1 MSGPIKIRRADE
13 RPAEQAEGQPPR
25 AEAPHKDNVEAL
37 KPGAAQGD
45 VAAPKGKRRG
55 RRFFLLV
62 SVPLLL
68 VIGGGYAWLTGGRYV
83 STENAYVQ
91 QRDVAI
97 SAYVSGRITDVA
109 VNENQHVQAGDVLFK
124 IDDASYKIAL
134 DAANAALA
142 QARLQIEQLRASYLT
157 AKAKLEAAKSTAEV
171 RQRALKRAQDLGKKG
186 FATPAD
192 LDQAQ
197 LAVTQAE
204 NDVSLDKQEVN
215 SARAALGGN
224 PDLPTDQQPSV
235 LAALADQA
243 KARLDLQH
251 TTVRAPA
258 DGIVSQIDKLN
269 VGQYVTPG
277 SEMLSLVETGDTW
290 ITANFK
296 ETQLT
301 NMKPGQKVEVS
312 IDTYPGLDVTG
323 TVNSIGAATG
333 SQFSLI
339 PAQNATGNWV
349 KVVQRLPVR
358 IHLDPQES
366 RILRSGMSTTVTVD
380 TGKTRL
386 QRMF

>member
-1 MSGPIKIRRADE
+1 MNASANARVTDE
-13 RPAEQAEGQPPR
+13 TLDAREDAPR
-25 AEAPHKDNVEAL
+25 AEAPRKDNVEAL
-37 KPGAAQGD
+37 KPASAAGETGSE
-45 VAAPKGKRRG
+45 PKKKRRG

-68 VIGGGYAWLTGGRYV
+68 VVAGGYFWLTGGRYV

-109 VNENQHVQAGDVLFK
+109 VNENQQVHAGDVLFK
-124 IDDASYKIAL
+124 IDDSSYKIAL

-142 QARLQIEQLRASYLT
+142 QARLQIEQLRASFLT

-171 RQRALKRAQDLGKKG
+171 RQRALKRAEDLGKKG

-243 KARLDLQH
+243 KAQLDLEH

-258 DGIVSQIDKLN
+258 DGIVSQIGKLN

-301 NMKPGQKVEVS
+301 NMKPGQKVEVG
-312 IDTYPGLDVTG
+312 IDTYPDLDVVG

-358 IHLDPQES
+358 IHLDPQQS